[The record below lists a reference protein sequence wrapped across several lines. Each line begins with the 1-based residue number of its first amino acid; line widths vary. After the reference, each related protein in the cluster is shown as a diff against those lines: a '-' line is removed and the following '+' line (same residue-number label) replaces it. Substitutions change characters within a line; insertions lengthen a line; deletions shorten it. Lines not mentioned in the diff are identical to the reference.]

1 MTAPRPEAVELARAI
16 VRAVTFD
23 EYDEDVWNAT
33 DLIDAAITAAEER
46 AREEQREKDCKA
58 VCLYCSR
65 GEPFNA
71 DGKHM
76 VVPKHWT
83 KATPRRCDARAIRE
97 GR

>member
-33 DLIDAAITAAEER
+33 DLIDAALTA
-46 AREEQREKDCKA
+46 AREEQREKDATIVDQWESAQDAIVTDLNRKLQCTSPHDYTA
-58 VCLYCSR
+58 QCLNGC
-65 GEPFNA
+65 
-71 DGKHM
+71 
-76 VVPKHWT
+76 
-83 KATPRRCDARAIRE
+83 ARAIRE